1 MEPGDGRDGRRRR
14 RRRLSVPGFL
24 LLLALVLVAGMVKLA
39 GPFSA
44 VRREE
49 RNLAGLRL
57 EQREQA
63 AEHGRLLEHKNHL
76 ATDAGMEAAARREGY
91 VRPGERRIVFVPAE
105 SEEAEGTEETAV
117 PTVD

>member
-1 MEPGDGRDGRRRR
+1 MRPGDGRDGRRRR
-14 RRRLSVPGFL
+14 HRRLSVPGFL
-24 LLLALVLVAGMVKLA
+24 LLLGLVLVAGMVKLA

-49 RNLAGLRL
+49 QNLARLRV

-63 AEHGRLLEHKNHL
+63 AEQARLLEYKNHL

-91 VRPGERRIVFVPAE
+91 VRAGERRIVFVPAE
-105 SEEAEGTEETAV
+105 SEEAEGAEETAAP
-117 PTVD
+117 PTE